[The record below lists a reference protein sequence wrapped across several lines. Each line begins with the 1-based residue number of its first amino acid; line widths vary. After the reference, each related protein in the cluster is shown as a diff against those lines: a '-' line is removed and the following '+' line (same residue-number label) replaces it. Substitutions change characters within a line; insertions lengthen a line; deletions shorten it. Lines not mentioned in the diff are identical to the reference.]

1 MTKYFRYFI
10 FLVACS
16 ISLLFAN
23 ANSKEQLFY
32 DAVRLEA
39 TGDFENAIINY
50 EKAALHQS
58 SANLH
63 GNLAN
68 LYYKTND
75 YGRSILNFRKAIHL
89 DKKNRDFQYNLE
101 FVCKA
106 AQVESSSQQKTGY
119 FTVNSS
125 NFWKG
130 ILAIFFWSGMLVITF
145 LFFRGFHKKP
155 FFLMFTGWIAG
166 NITLS
171 ISLHFSIKNEDLS
184 EREIIAIESFKNS
197 DQNSTNIIN
206 LRRFAASS
214 SSANSSVKAGEI
226 LVLEKSQKGEIS
238 GHTSQNN
245 QEWLL
250 VSTPDRRKKG
260 WVLKEEVG
268 WIITN

>member
-1 MTKYFRYFI
+1 MTKYLRYFI
-10 FLVACS
+10 FLLACS

-39 TGDFENAIINY
+39 IGDFENAIINY

-75 YGRSILNFRKAIHL
+75 YGRSILNFKKAILL

-101 FVCKA
+101 FVCKT
-106 AQVESSSQQKTGY
+106 AQVDSSSQQKTDY
-119 FTVNSS
+119 FTLNSS

-166 NITLS
+166 NIALS
-171 ISLHFSIKNEDLS
+171 IFLHFSIKSEDLS
-184 EREIIAIESFKNS
+184 EREIIAIESFNNS

-226 LVLEKSQKGEIS
+226 LLLEKSQKGEIS
-238 GHTSQNN
+238 GHISENN

-268 WIITN
+268 WIIAN

>member
-1 MTKYFRYFI
+1 MTKYLRYFI
-10 FLVACS
+10 FLLACS

-39 TGDFENAIINY
+39 IGDFENAIINY
-50 EKAALHQS
+50 EKASLHQS

-63 GNLAN
+63 ANLAN

-75 YGRSILNFRKAIHL
+75 YGRSILNFRKAILL
-89 DKKNRDFQYNLE
+89 DKKNRDFRYNLE
-101 FVCKA
+101 FVCKT
-106 AQVESSSQQKTGY
+106 AQVESSSLQKIGY
-119 FTVNSS
+119 FTRNSS
-125 NFWKG
+125 NFWKA
-130 ILAIFFWSGMLVITF
+130 ILAIFFWSGMLVLSF
-145 LFFRGFHKKP
+145 VFFRGFHRKT
-155 FFLMFTGWIAG
+155 FFLMFTGWITG
-166 NITLS
+166 NIALS
-171 ISLHFSIKNEDLS
+171 IFLHFSIKSEDLS
-184 EREIIAIESFKNS
+184 EREIIAIESFSNS

-226 LVLEKSQKGEIS
+226 LVLEKSKKGEIS
-238 GHTSQNN
+238 GHTSQNKK
-245 QEWLL
+245 EWLL

-268 WIITN
+268 WIIAN